1 MPDTGGSVDKR
12 LVEQFEQALLSVDR
26 LSVKRILG
34 ECKSSL
40 PMLRVLEELLVP
52 AMERIGKGWELGTV
66 ALSQVYMSGRICE
79 ELLEGILPAD
89 DVSFRKH
96 RKTAIAVLNDRHML
110 GKRIVCSV
118 LRAGGFRLLDYG
130 TVDVE
135 NLVNRVKEDHVAV
148 LLISTLML
156 HSALRVKE
164 VGERLHEAGCR
175 VKLVVGGAPFRL
187 DRQLWREV
195 GADAVGYN
203 GSDALAIVAELA
215 EDHRTM
221 PA

>member
-1 MPDTGGSVDKR
+1 MADTGRSVDEALSER
-12 LVEQFEQALLSVDR
+12 FERALLSVDR
-26 LSVKRILG
+26 ILVRRILT
-34 ECKSSL
+34 ECKDAL
-40 PMLRVLEELLVP
+40 PTFRILEDLLIP

-79 ELLEGILPAD
+79 ELLDSILPAGKAP
-89 DVSFRKH
+89 FRDH
-96 RKTAIAVLNDRHML
+96 QVMAIAVLNDYHML
-110 GKRIVCSV
+110 GKRIVGSV

-135 NLVNRVKEDHVAV
+135 GLVNRVKDDHVEV

-164 VGERLHEAGCR
+164 VGERLHAAGCS

-187 DRQLWREV
+187 DRQLWKEV

-203 GSDALAIVAELA
+203 ASDALAIVAEMA
-215 EDHRTM
+215 EEHRTREM
-221 PA
+221 